1 MNTRLPGMEVHVSP
15 LSRRLTSW
23 KRLWVVLTVL
33 LVVLGAL
40 RCWRLHDSEPRYQG
54 KPVSYWLYK
63 AAGGGNPQAWQVLN
77 QTGPDAVP
85 YLLRTIRTNKG
96 PRFRD
101 RTYGLRVKLWTK
113 LPSSLQKVVPVPV
126 CTGVLRVAAV
136 GVLDEIAPR
145 VKPPLPEILPLINDA
160 NEIVRIHAYSV
171 ISKLGTDAKAS
182 IPTLIGIVKSA
193 QVEDQDG
200 ISAAWV
206 LGEIGMEDRI
216 TVAAALNEALAHNP
230 DPAFRVHAATAL
242 WKVDR
247 QTNAAV
253 QVLSQS
259 LRQLLS
265 RPWSK
270 GPDGQTEGLAAMR
283 AIEVLGQIGPAADEA
298 VLVLTNAV
306 AHFSIPIQTNAI
318 EALERIAPES
328 VKASRSD

>member
-1 MNTRLPGMEVHVSP
+1 MEAHISP

-40 RCWRLHDSEPRYQG
+40 RGWRLHDSEPRYQG

-126 CTGVLRVAAV
+126 CTGLLRVAAV

-193 QVEDQDG
+193 HVEDQDH

-206 LGEIGMEDRI
+206 LGEIGREERI
-216 TVAAALNEALAHNP
+216 TVAAALSEAIVHNP

-265 RPWSK
+265 RPWSM
-270 GPDGQTEGLAAMR
+270 GPYGHTEGLAAMR

-298 VLVLTNAV
+298 VPVLTNAV